1 MGIYVTEFDFDSPRA
16 YEAVFLTVDPRDNGE
31 YIVKK
36 LSPSGKLGR
45 TGTVWP
51 TGTRKAVG
59 GPRYKDIGSTEF
71 NGFSAKEG
79 STVEVKYVNPE
90 TKAEEWCQAIYLLT
104 GAPYTYVGVM
114 FLDLPSIWGGE
125 PERDMF
131 GRIVLP
137 TPKGMRRCYFTGK
150 FKPKHE
156 YDSDSTQTES
166 EEAYERKNKLR
177 KLKLKWVQKVHG
189 VAKDMVRQVRR

>member
-59 GPRYKDIGSTEF
+59 GPRYKDIGSTDF

-90 TKAEEWCQAIYLLT
+90 TKAEEWCQAVYLRT
-104 GAPYTYVGVM
+104 GTPYTYVGVM
-114 FLDLPSIWGGE
+114 FLDLPSIWNE
-125 PERDMF
+125 PER
-131 GRIVLP
+131 
-137 TPKGMRRCYFTGK
+137 GMY
-150 FKPKHE
+150 E
-156 YDSDSTQTES
+156 YDSDSTETES
-166 EEAYERKNKLR
+166 EEAIGRKNTLR
-177 KLKLKWVQKVHG
+177 MLRWKWGQKVHS
-189 VAKDMVRQVRR
+189 VTKDMVRQVRR